1 MIAEG
6 ADLMDIKALFNITY
20 GLYVLSVKQG
30 EKDNGCIINSVMQV
44 AEKPVRLAVS
54 VSKQNLTCEMLKESG
69 VFNLS
74 CLTTEAD
81 FELFKRFGFQSGR
94 DAEKFQGMSGLK
106 RSENGLYYLSENT
119 NAFLSGKVVEMSDLG
134 THMLFIAEVTDGEV
148 LSDGWGC
155 SYAYYQADIKP
166 KPAPAKKKSWVCEV
180 CGYVYEGEEVPDDFV
195 CPICKHGKE
204 AFRPA

>member
-1 MIAEG
+1 
-6 ADLMDIKALFNITY
+6 MDIKALFNITY

-30 EKDNGCIINSVMQV
+30 EKDNGCIVNSVMQV

-148 LSDGWGC
+148 LSHGWGC

>member
-1 MIAEG
+1 MNS
-6 ADLMDIKALFNITY
+6 KALFNITY

-30 EKDNGCIINSVMQV
+30 EKDNGCIVNSVMQV

-180 CGYVYEGEEVPDDFV
+180 CGYVHEGEEVPDDFV
-195 CPICKHGKE
+195 CPICKHGKD

>member
-1 MIAEG
+1 
-6 ADLMDIKALFNITY
+6 MDTKALFNITY
-20 GLYVLSVKQG
+20 GLYVLTVKQG

-54 VSKQNLTCEMLKESG
+54 VNKQNLTCEMLKESG

-94 DAEKFQGMSGLK
+94 DADKFQGMSGLK
-106 RSENGLYYLSENT
+106 RSENGLYYLSEKT

-166 KPAPAKKKSWVCEV
+166 KPVPAKKKSWVCEI
-180 CGYVYEGEEVPDDFV
+180 CGYVHEGEEVPDDFI

-204 AFRPA
+204 AFKPA

>member
-1 MIAEG
+1 
-6 ADLMDIKALFNITY
+6 MDIKALFNITY

-30 EKDNGCIINSVMQV
+30 EKDNGCIVNSVMQV

>member
-1 MIAEG
+1 
-6 ADLMDIKALFNITY
+6 MDIKALFNITY

-30 EKDNGCIINSVMQV
+30 EKDNGCIVNSVMQV

-180 CGYVYEGEEVPDDFV
+180 CGYVHEGEEVPDDFV

>member
-1 MIAEG
+1 
-6 ADLMDIKALFNITY
+6 MDIKALFNITY

-30 EKDNGCIINSVMQV
+30 EKDNGCIVNSVMQV

-180 CGYVYEGEEVPDDFV
+180 CGYVHEGEEVPDDFV
-195 CPICKHGKE
+195 CPICKHGKD

>member
-1 MIAEG
+1 
-6 ADLMDIKALFNITY
+6 MDTKALFNITY
-20 GLYVLSVKQG
+20 GLYVLTVKQG
-30 EKDNGCIINSVMQV
+30 EKDNGCIVNSVMQV

-54 VSKQNLTCEMLKESG
+54 VSKQNLTCDMLKESG

-106 RSENGLYYLSENT
+106 RSENGLYYLTGVT

-180 CGYVYEGEEVPDDFV
+180 CGYVHEGEEVPDDFV

>member
-1 MIAEG
+1 
-6 ADLMDIKALFNITY
+6 MDIKALFNITY

-30 EKDNGCIINSVMQV
+30 EKDNGCIVNSVMQV

-119 NAFLSGKVVEMSDLG
+119 NAFLSGKVVEMSDPG

-195 CPICKHGKE
+195 CPICKHGKD

>member
-1 MIAEG
+1 MIAEE

-30 EKDNGCIINSVMQV
+30 EKDNGCIVNSVMQV

-180 CGYVYEGEEVPDDFV
+180 CGYVHEGEEVPDDFV

>member
-1 MIAEG
+1 MNP
-6 ADLMDIKALFNITY
+6 KALFNITY
-20 GLYVLSVKQG
+20 GLYVLTVKQG
-30 EKDNGCIINSVMQV
+30 EKDNGCIVNSVMQV

-94 DAEKFQGMSGLK
+94 DADKFQGMSGLK

-166 KPAPAKKKSWVCEV
+166 KPAPVKKKSWVCEI
-180 CGYVYEGEEVPDDFV
+180 CGYVHEGEEVPDDFV

>member
-1 MIAEG
+1 
-6 ADLMDIKALFNITY
+6 MDTKALFNITY
-20 GLYVLSVKQG
+20 GLYVLTVKQG
-30 EKDNGCIINSVMQV
+30 EKDNGCIVNSVMQV

-94 DAEKFQGMSGLK
+94 DADKFQGMSGLK